1 MSSYHIVRLTDRP
14 ALKEQAALW
23 FHNRWGIP
31 VKAYLDSMDAALSSD
46 RIQQWYLCLDGNRII
61 AGLGEIKNDF
71 HDRKDLTPNICAVFT
86 DREYRCR
93 GIAGKLLDYA
103 VEDNRKRGISPLYLV
118 TDHTGFYEKYG
129 WEFLCMV
136 QSDGESKMSRMY
148 MHR

>member
-31 VKAYLDSMDAALSSD
+31 VNAYLDSMDAALSSD
-46 RIQQWYLCLDGNRII
+46 RIQQWYLYLDGNRII
-61 AGLGEIKNDF
+61 AGLGEIINDF